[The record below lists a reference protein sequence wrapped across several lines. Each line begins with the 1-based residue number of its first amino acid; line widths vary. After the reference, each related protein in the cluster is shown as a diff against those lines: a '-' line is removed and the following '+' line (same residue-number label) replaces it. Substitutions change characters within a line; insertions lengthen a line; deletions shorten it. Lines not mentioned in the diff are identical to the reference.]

1 MIVFISGPI
10 SRRRFYRSRFWMVE
24 RLLRASG
31 YNVLN
36 PTILQKWLSHEDAMH
51 ICYAMIDCAD
61 MVVQLRDWEQS
72 LGATMEGTYAKS
84 KGIPV
89 VGIGDLLYGNR
100 PKRIK

>member
-10 SRRRFYRSRFWMVE
+10 NNRRFYRSRFWMAE
-24 RLLRASG
+24 RLLRAAG
-31 YNVLN
+31 YDVLN
-36 PTILQKWLSHEDAMH
+36 PTILPKWLSREDAMH

-61 MVVQLRDWEQS
+61 MVVQLRNWEQS

-89 VGIGDLLYGNR
+89 VGMGDLLYGNR
-100 PKRIK
+100 TKK

>member
-1 MIVFISGPI
+1 MIVFVSGPI
-10 SRRRFYRSRFWMVE
+10 SHKRFYKTQFWMAE
-24 RLLRASG
+24 RLLRAAG
-31 YNVLN
+31 YDVLN
-36 PTILQKWLSHEDAMH
+36 PTTLPRWLSHEDAMH

-84 KGIPV
+84 KGIAV

-100 PKRIK
+100 TKK

>member
-1 MIVFISGPI
+1 
-10 SRRRFYRSRFWMVE
+10 
-24 RLLRASG
+24 
-31 YNVLN
+31 
-36 PTILQKWLSHEDAMH
+36 
-51 ICYAMIDCAD
+51 